1 MAATRSRWQPGG
13 LASMTTLRA
22 KPACRSESASPC
34 TEASFRPRM
43 LSRAGA
49 RVCACLRRAV
59 FACKQRRAVGEL
71 AEQAAEGPD
80 VYFRCVL
87 VIVEVELRC
96 PVVPADTSCNASAT
110 VTADELRCSA
120 AQHGGSRHAL
130 WHGVVCTYRV
140 LKFNVDMYVV
150 MAWPGWRILALLKSA
165 NLSAWVWMSIR
176 MFSGFKSRCI
186 TPFAS
191 RYIRARPNCR
201 AISESLPELQASC
214 AMRCS
219 ARVK

>member
-1 MAATRSRWQPGG
+1 MRHSHPVHNIRDTHLSTNTATTQPTTECLPMAATRSRWQPGG

-22 KPACRSESASPC
+22 KPACRSEAASPC

-87 VIVEVELRC
+87 VAVEDELGC
-96 PVVPADTSCNASAT
+96 SVVPADTGDNASA
-110 VTADELRCSA
+110 TADELRCSA
-120 AQHGGSRHAL
+120 ARRLAARIMARR
-130 WHGVVCTYRV
+130 GVRTACRY
-140 LKFNVDMYVV
+140 
-150 MAWPGWRILALLKSA
+150 
-165 NLSAWVWMSIR
+165 MS
-176 MFSGFKSRCI
+176 C
-186 TPFAS
+186 
-191 RYIRARPNCR
+191 
-201 AISESLPELQASC
+201 
-214 AMRCS
+214 
-219 ARVK
+219 